1 VTSPLVH
8 IGLHRTGT
16 TWLQQGLFTEAAG
29 VFHPVLSMERTIDLI
44 VRLHDL
50 AWDPAPARKAIEKG
64 LAAAAQAGRLPV
76 LSCEELSGNP
86 HAGAWNAA
94 TLADRL
100 HAVLPE
106 ARVLIVV
113 RRQEELVLSNHRQ
126 YLARGGVGSLKRYL
140 HPDPRWFRVPR
151 FRFETFEFDRLVACH
166 RERFGA
172 DRVEVRCHEAIGEP
186 VEFAREIVRLAG
198 GDPARLEIAT
208 LPRDRVNS
216 SPSAL
221 LSAILR
227 RTNRLCRRDDVNP
240 HAPWH
245 LWRLHQA
252 LQVHQALQALDRVV
266 LRRLSSGLDRRERRL
281 VAEACRGRYAESN
294 ARLAAM
300 TGLDLA
306 GSGYELPANSRVG
319 TETAAGP
326 RR

>member
-1 VTSPLVH
+1 MIPPLVH

-29 VFHPVLSMERTIDLI
+29 VFHPVLSMERTIDLL
-44 VRLHDL
+44 VRPHDL
-50 AWDPAPARKAIEKG
+50 AWDPAPARKAIEEG
-64 LAAAAQAGRLPV
+64 LAAAARAGRLPV

-86 HAGAWNAA
+86 HAGAWNARI
-94 TLADRL
+94 LADRL

-172 DRVEVRCHEAIGEP
+172 DHVQVRCHEAIGDP

-198 GDPARLEIAT
+198 GDPADLEVAA
-208 LPRDRVNS
+208 LPRDRVNAA
-216 SPSAL
+216 PSAL

-245 LWRLHQA
+245 LWRLHRG
-252 LQVHQALQALDRVV
+252 LQALDRVV
-266 LRRLSSGLDRRERRL
+266 LRRLSSGLDRRERRF

-294 ARLAAM
+294 ARLASM

-306 GSGYELPANSRVG
+306 GSGYELPASSLVG
-319 TETAAGP
+319 TETGAGP